1 MKQQTDY
8 QADLQAIRS
17 MMQRS
22 SKFLSLS
29 GWSGVM
35 AGIYGLLAAYMA
47 QQQMHFD
54 AAALEAAGTKG
65 FEAYA
70 ALQGMML
77 LAAVLLLLSIGTAAW
92 MARQKAQKLGE
103 AVWTASYRRL
113 LADLAVPLF
122 TGGFLLLGLAWLG
135 YHQLLLPTSLLF
147 YGITLYQAGPITYAA
162 LRILGL
168 LNIALGFFALLLPEN
183 AIWFWAAGFGLLH
196 IVYGLFIHFRYEK

>member
-8 QADLQAIRS
+8 LSDLQAIRS

-35 AGIYGLLAAYMA
+35 AGIYGLLAAYLA
-47 QQQMHFD
+47 HFLFGFD
-54 AAALEAAGTKG
+54 PAGLEAVGYTDR
-65 FEAYA
+65 EAFA
-70 ALQGMML
+70 ELGSMML
-77 LAAVLLLLSIGTAAW
+77 LAALLLVLSIGTAAW
-92 MARQKAQKLGE
+92 MARQKANKLGE
-103 AVWTASYRRL
+103 AVWTTASRRL

-122 TGGFLLLGLAWLG
+122 SGGMLLLVFTWLG
-135 YHQLLLPTSLLF
+135 YFTLLLPISLLF
-147 YGITLYQAGPITYAA
+147 YGLTLYQAGPVTYTA

-168 LNIALGFFALLLPEN
+168 LNLALGFFALLWPQHAML
-183 AIWFWAAGFGLLH
+183 FWACGFGLLH